1 MRYNCVDREV
11 IILDLS
17 ILWAATH
24 NAMSVYPHTHSFYQ
38 LILCRSEGGY
48 IGLDDKLYAA
58 VPHRICLAKP
68 GTFHSIDQCSHME
81 ILEVKFNA
89 SGLLAQRIDQLP
101 ESFILKNLPIDEAHL
116 ERVSREET
124 ERGPCFDEAASAALM
139 LFLLEAFRHFCIVTL
154 PKPPS
159 PAEQSA
165 DRERENGDTLIL
177 QLKDYI
183 EVHLHEPLTLEELAK
198 MVHFNKTYFV
208 QRFKSLWGVPPM
220 KYVSNLR
227 CQKAKHLLLD
237 TDLSVSDIAVLT
249 GFQSPHYFSSVFR
262 KYTGQSP
269 NEFRSDQRKDSSN
282 PDYP

>member
-1 MRYNCVDREV
+1 M
-11 IILDLS
+11 DLS

-48 IGLDDKLYAA
+48 IGLDDRLYTAR
-58 VPHRICLAKP
+58 PHRICLAKP

-89 SGLLAQRIDQLP
+89 AGLLAQRIDQLP
-101 ESFILKNLPIDEAHL
+101 ESFMLEDLPVDEAHL

-124 ERGPCFDEAASAALM
+124 ERGPCFDEAASAALL
-139 LFLLEAFRHFCIVTL
+139 LFFLDAFRHFGIVSV
-154 PKPPS
+154 PKAPS
-159 PAEQSA
+159 LTDKAQS
-165 DRERENGDTLIL
+165 EEKESGDTLIL

-183 EVHLHEPLTLEELAK
+183 EAHLHESLTLEVLAK

-208 QRFKSLWGVPPM
+208 QRFKNLWGVPPM

-237 TDLSVSDIAVLT
+237 TDLSVSDIAAMT
-249 GFQSPHYFSSVFR
+249 GFQSPHYFSAVFR